1 MKYAACSDFVASLTG
16 LRAFF
21 CVSKRVLRYVW
32 RKGPCPPHET
42 RSGTGRNERRAF
54 QRRKNM
60 GVGQIRPAVKCP
72 GSARK
77 RPARKNAPFPASGTL
92 CFQVWPCNFQKAP
105 CPRRA
110 HSPGHP
116 LPERTATPL
125 SLAQARSPDTVS
137 VKTLSAGTFPR
148 TGTDSR
154 HHPVRTAHLFR
165 FPPLRH
171 GLRSAARSPAE
182 SFPSSDPAEVPDS
195 QANVRASKNS
205 LPPARGSSRA

>member
-72 GSARK
+72 GPARK

-92 CFQVWPCNFQKAP
+92 
-105 CPRRA
+105 
-110 HSPGHP
+110 SGHP

-125 SLAQARSPDTVS
+125 SLAQARTPDTVS
-137 VKTLSAGTFPR
+137 VKTLSAGTIPR

-171 GLRSAARSPAE
+171 GLRAAARSPAE

-195 QANVRASKNS
+195 QTNVRASKNS